1 MPLVLDPLHEAV
13 LGLVEFEHLELD
25 LELFLV
31 RTGTG
36 SEVHFL
42 RSGERTRMGKMSKLS
57 DVCKVKEGRRGAD
70 RSGLL
75 CSGLTVLVKT
85 T

>member
-13 LGLVEFEHLELD
+13 LGLVELEHLELD

-36 SEVHFL
+36 PEVHFL
-42 RSGERTRMGKMSKLS
+42 RCEERTRVGKMSKLS
-57 DVCKVKEGRRGAD
+57 DVCKVKEGRREQTEAGCFARD
-70 RSGLL
+70 SR
-75 CSGLTVLVKT
+75 CW
-85 T
+85 